1 MTQYFLCPNILS
13 ANKQI
18 LNSHIT
24 WCPKIT
30 VLNNPQGGG
39 GGRVF
44 ISGPWTTYKEMLN
57 HDLCDDVPRV
67 PSKHETLAH
76 RLRRWPNISPAL
88 GQRIVFAG
96 LVC

>member
-1 MTQYFLCPNILS
+1 MFDDSVFFLCPNTLS

-30 VLNNPQGGG
+30 VLQN
-39 GGRVF
+39 
-44 ISGPWTTYKEMLN
+44 
-57 HDLCDDVPRV
+57 PRV